1 MGRHGHP
8 WTLANGLS
16 AVRLACAPVCAWAI
30 VSGHPLLAAGAFA
43 LAVATDFADGPI
55 ARRRNQAT
63 ALGGYVDH
71 GVDALFCTVALG
83 ALAVLGAVPAVLP
96 VLVAAAF
103 AQYVLDS
110 RSATGRQLR
119 GSRIG
124 RYNGIAYYVLVGIP
138 VVRDAAGLAWPP
150 TTLVLGLGWLLV
162 FTTAVSMLD
171 RLRTGRRR

>member
-1 MGRHGHP
+1 MGKQRHF

-16 AVRLACAPVCAWAI
+16 GARLLCTPGCAWAI
-30 VSGHPLLAAGAFA
+30 LTGRSGLAASLFA

-55 ARRRNQAT
+55 ARRRGQAT
-63 ALGGYVDH
+63 VLGGYLDH
-71 GVDALFCTVALG
+71 GTDAVFCTVALA
-83 ALAVLGAVPAVLP
+83 ALASLGEVPAVLP

-103 AQYVLDS
+103 AQYALDS
-110 RSATGRQLR
+110 RPAVGQPLR

-138 VVRDAAGLAWPP
+138 VIRDAIGFAWPP
-150 TTLVLGLGWLLV
+150 TELVLGLGWLLA

-171 RLRTGRRR
+171 RLRARQKR